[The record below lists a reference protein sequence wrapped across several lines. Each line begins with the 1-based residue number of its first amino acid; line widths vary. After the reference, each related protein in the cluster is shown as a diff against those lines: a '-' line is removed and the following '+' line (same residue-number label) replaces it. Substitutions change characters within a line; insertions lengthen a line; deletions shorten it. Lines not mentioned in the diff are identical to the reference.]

1 MFRLIDQVIMLVGIF
16 LVVVEELWTVELTD
30 VGPIHNSVV
39 ICVKERFYAI
49 ALRLDLFFP
58 DIFLS
63 FFI

>member
-1 MFRLIDQVIMLVGIF
+1 MLVGIF